1 MPSAPIFGDI
11 ARKIRTD
18 EVLLHLYSKYLR
30 NTDGYVYAA
39 GEVGIKLGC
48 IQNGADENIRARV
61 RQRIAAQRCDRS
73 KQPVGNDE
81 LFEIAPKNALK
92 AEGYLLKVGL
102 MLGKKRILQIAKA
115 RNGALNEQRK
125 E

>member
-18 EVLLHLYSKYLR
+18 EVLLHLYSKHLC

-48 IQNGADENIRARV
+48 VQNGADENIRARV
-61 RQRIAAQRCDRS
+61 RRRIAAQRCDRS
-73 KQPVGNDE
+73 KQSVGNDE
-81 LFEIAPKNALK
+81 LFKVAPKNALK

-102 MLGKKRILQIAKA
+102 MLGKKRILQIAEA
-115 RNGALNEQRK
+115 RYRPLNEQRK

>member
-18 EVLLHLYSKYLR
+18 EVLLHLYSKYLC
-30 NTDGYVYAA
+30 NTDGDIYAA

-61 RQRIAAQRCDRS
+61 RRRIAAQRSHRN

-92 AEGYLLKVGL
+92 AEGYLLEIRL
-102 MLGKKRILQIAKA
+102 MLGKKRVLQVAEA
-115 RNGALNEQRK
+115 RNGSLNEQRK

>member
-18 EVLLHLYSKYLR
+18 EVLLHLYSKHLR

-48 IQNGADENIRARV
+48 VQNGADENIRARV
-61 RQRIAAQRCDRS
+61 RRRIAAQRSHRS

-81 LFEIAPKNALK
+81 LFKVAPKNALK
-92 AEGYLLKVGL
+92 AEGYLLEICL
-102 MLGKKRILQIAKA
+102 MLGKKRVLQVAEA